1 MPSALLGQRKLCK
14 EFLQRNG
21 IMIRIFFST
30 ALVLGLAGSLHAA
43 PTPTPTPT
51 PEPSFLSGFKA
62 RANPSATPLKT
73 RVAVGRGTHLG
84 VDRSAQTPTPRPTP
98 KRKPSAPTERKS
110 PTATA
115 TPTKAAAS
123 PTPIPTPSPQKE
135 TPPLPSPTSS
145 VSTATASPSPTPAET
160 AMPTLTSTP
169 VPTQSP
175 TPNPTASTPSVSS
188 PTKVELTLT
197 KFEPSHGSPGD
208 SDYRSAQLSYRINV
222 PKPMEYPT
230 INFTVETSS
239 GKLFERVVRLPGS
252 SAFVE
257 LGDNTEHTSALD
269 PVPRDDWVDAYAKT
283 DRAMFNWSIEG
294 ESSGGIEKPV
304 KKAWP

>member
-51 PEPSFLSGFKA
+51 PKPSFLSGFKA

-169 VPTQSP
+169 VPTQ
-175 TPNPTASTPSVSS
+175 
-188 PTKVELTLT
+188 
-197 KFEPSHGSPGD
+197 FEPSHGSPGD
-208 SDYRSAQLSYRINV
+208 RDYRSAQLSYRINV
-222 PKPMEYPT
+222 PKRMEYPT

-257 LGDNTEHTSALD
+257 PGDNTEHTSALD
-269 PVPRDDWVDAYAKT
+269 PVPRDDWADAYAKT